1 MEARSL
7 ETIVETFS
15 YQRKMETLVTVL
27 PDLGH
32 YCRSATEQTDASV
45 DNLGLVARRV
55 LALKVPAYIKEDD
68 RVTLEFLL

>member
-32 YCRSATEQTDASV
+32 YCRSATEIQKQGRGEGEAEQQ
-45 DNLGLVARRV
+45 G
-55 LALKVPAYIKEDD
+55 K
-68 RVTLEFLL
+68 LEQRMPT